1 MGSDMKP
8 KPSSAS
14 PNPAPVF
21 LDAPLT
27 PGQVVAVARGAKLHL
42 SDAAI
47 ARIKYA
53 RQIVDSLASSDI
65 RGYGINTGVGALC
78 DVILSPAEQSAL
90 SRNIL
95 FSHACGVGDPL
106 ESEAVRAIMVTQIN
120 NFAHGKSGV
129 AWETVEVLIALLN
142 GGVTPVVPSRGSVGY
157 LTHTAAIG
165 LLIIGAG
172 EALCDG
178 QRLSGAA
185 ALSHLGLAP
194 RVLGAKEGLS
204 LVNGTVCGTG
214 LAALSHARMHDLVD
228 WADAAGAFSYEV
240 LARQSM
246 TFEGSAQT
254 FRNTAGVRT
263 TTENLKAWLHGMKG
277 PNAQS
282 LSTQDPLS
290 LRAIPQVHGAI
301 RDELDQIGEILAQEL
316 RSASDN
322 PAVSGTPDM
331 PEVYTQANAVG
342 AAIGFAGDRLS
353 MIAAQLG
360 AIAERRIDRLVNP
373 LVSRLPA
380 FLASEVGCS
389 SGFMIA
395 QYTAAG
401 LKGENR
407 MLAVPASLAG
417 GITSALQ
424 EDMLTHAT
432 PAAEKSLRILQ
443 NTRMILAIEF
453 LCGAQAR
460 DLQAH
465 DGGSARLSQI
475 YQMIRCEIATYADD
489 RPLSQDMEH
498 MSALLARP
506 PQQQGLT

>member
-1 MGSDMKP
+1 M
-8 KPSSAS
+8 
-14 PNPAPVF
+14 PAQVL
-21 LDAPLT
+21 LDQPLT
-27 PGQVVAVARGAKLHL
+27 PEQVVAVARGAELQL
-42 SDAAI
+42 SGAAVQ
-47 ARIKYA
+47 RIRYA
-53 RQIVDSLASSDI
+53 RQIVEGLVAGNV

-78 DVILSPAEQSAL
+78 DMIISPEDQSAL

-95 FSHACGVGDPL
+95 FSHACGVGEPL
-106 ESEAVRAIMVTQIN
+106 EAEAVRAIMATQIN

-129 AWETVEVLIALLN
+129 SFEAVEILLALLN

-165 LLIIGAG
+165 LLVIGAG
-172 EALCDG
+172 EALCG
-178 QRLSGAA
+178 GERISGAA
-185 ALSHLGLAP
+185 ALERLGLAP

-214 LAALSHARMHDLVD
+214 LAVLAHARMRDLAD
-228 WADAAGAFSYEV
+228 WADAAGAFTYEV
-240 LARQSM
+240 LARQSA
-246 TFEGSAQT
+246 TFEGSVQT
-254 FRNTAGVRT
+254 FRDTKGVRT
-263 TTENLKAWLHGMKG
+263 TAGNMKG
-277 PNAQS
+277 WLEGRSAPSAAA

-290 LRAIPQVHGAI
+290 LRAIPQVHGAV

-316 RSASDN
+316 RYVSDN
-322 PAVSGTPDM
+322 PAVAGTPEA
-331 PEVYTQANAVG
+331 PEVYSQANAVG
-342 AAIGFAGDRLS
+342 AAIGFAGDRIA

-373 LVSRLPA
+373 LVSGLPA
-380 FLASEVGCS
+380 FLAADGGRS

-432 PAAEKSLRILQ
+432 PAAEKSLRIIL
-443 NTRMILAIEF
+443 NARMILAIEL

-460 DLQAH
+460 DLQGH
-465 DGGSARLSQI
+465 SGGAPRLRRI
-475 YQMIRCEIATYADD
+475 YQLIRDQVPVYADD
-489 RPLSQDMEH
+489 RPLSQDMERI
-498 MSALLARP
+498 SAALRMP
-506 PQQQGLT
+506 PPAFSAC